1 MIKNKERITPGQL
14 MILIVQ
20 TQIGVGVLFLPSTVE
35 AKAYNDAWIAV
46 ILGGCASAAL
56 LLAIW
61 ALGRRF
67 PGMVFFYF
75 LPLLMGKPLGKIVH
89 TIYAVMF
96 IAECGVILAQ
106 FGDVVRDWIFSS
118 TPSWMI
124 LGLMLAV
131 SVYMAVEN
139 LRFIT
144 RFFVLTF
151 ILIFVLILIAL
162 YAYRE
167 AEWLYALPIGNAGF
181 LNILKGSALSMN
193 SFYGF
198 EILLFAFPFVQG
210 SSRSVL
216 KAGMYAN
223 LFSTVVYAFLVFTC
237 VLVFTPLELRLI
249 PQPILYMVKALSF
262 TVFERADLYFL
273 AIWTVVVLTTV
284 MAYLYMAAKSVSSLF
299 GKSRHAGTVPVVA
312 AMIWIL
318 AIYPHDQDMI
328 DWMQRIVSALTTL
341 TLVVL
346 PTLLLVISYIRKI
359 ERKEQVQKG

>member
-1 MIKNKERITPGQL
+1 MIANKEKITPGQL
-14 MILIVQ
+14 MVLIIQ
-20 TQIGVGVLFLPSTVE
+20 TQFGVGVLFLPSTVE
-35 AKAYNDAWIAV
+35 AKALNDAWLAV
-46 ILGGCASAAL
+46 ILGGVVAAAL
-56 LLAIW
+56 LLVIW
-61 ALGRRF
+61 ALARRF
-67 PGMVFFYF
+67 PGMFFFEY
-75 LPLLMGKPLGKIVH
+75 LPLLTGKPLGKIINVA
-89 TIYAVMF
+89 YSVMF
-96 IAECGVILAQ
+96 IAECGLILAQ
-106 FGDVVRDWIFSS
+106 FADVVRDWIFSS
-118 TPSWMI
+118 TPTWMI
-124 LGLMLAV
+124 LGLILAI

-144 RFFVLTF
+144 RFLVLTF

-167 AEWLYALPIGNAGF
+167 AEWLYALPIGKTGF
-181 LNILKGSALSMN
+181 LNILEGSALSMN

-210 SSRSVL
+210 SSKSVL

-237 VLVFTPLELRLI
+237 VLVFTPLELKLI

-273 AIWTVVVLTTV
+273 AIWTVVVLTTI

-299 GKSRHAGTVPVVA
+299 GKSRHAGTVPFVA
-312 AMIWIL
+312 ALIWVL
-318 AIYPHDQDMI
+318 AVYPHDQDMI
-328 DWMQRIVSALTTL
+328 DWMQRIVAALTTL

-346 PTLLLVISYIRKI
+346 PSLLLGISYIRKI